1 MKSALSVKHHG
12 WSVGDHAGSRCRQL
26 LPESDLGNRGVGM
39 IRVIPKRLGLC
50 VLLLTAMS
58 SAGCVTPSLG
68 WGRGGGCGGG
78 CETGCDTCSTGGC
91 GTGCG
96 RWGCGGCGSCCG
108 GGLFGCLRGRLAT
121 RSLAIPDEYPV
132 GAVVRAHFHQMQTN
146 AEAADF
152 ILYQKDFVAQTAELT
167 PDGKDKILEIAA
179 RMRSAPFP
187 VIVER
192 SWNNSDPELD
202 SFRRDFVAMVLADKG
217 NPDANNRVFV
227 SPSYGPGKQSLE
239 AAPEYYM
246 FTYQGFGGNNN
257 GFGGGGGGF
266 GGGGGGGFGGGG
278 GGFGGGGG
286 GFGGFGQ

>member
-1 MKSALSVKHHG
+1 MIRYSPKQFGICLLLVTALS
-12 WSVGDHAGSRCRQL
+12 
-26 LPESDLGNRGVGM
+26 N
-39 IRVIPKRLGLC
+39 I
-50 VLLLTAMS
+50 
-58 SAGCVTPSLG
+58 GCVTPMMG
-68 WGRGGGCGGG
+68 WGGGCGGA
-78 CETGCDTCSTGGC
+78 GCDTCSTGSCGGC

-96 RWGCGGCGSCCG
+96 GGWFSRRCGGCGGCGMMGCG
-108 GGLFGCLRGRLAT
+108 WLGGLRGRFAH

-132 GAVVRAHFHQMQTN
+132 GSVMRAHFHQMQTN

-152 ILYQKDFVAQTAELT
+152 ILYQKDFVGQTAELT

-179 RMRSAPFP
+179 RMRSVPFP

-192 SWNNSDPELD
+192 DWNNADPELD

-246 FTYQGFGGNNN
+246 FTYQGLGGNGN
-257 GFGGGGGGF
+257 GFGGGGGGGF

>member
-1 MKSALSVKHHG
+1 MRLTS
-12 WSVGDHAGSRCRQL
+12 
-26 LPESDLGNRGVGM
+26 NRFGM
-39 IRVIPKRLGLC
+39 CAV
-50 VLLLTAMS
+50 LLTALS
-58 SAGCVTPSLG
+58 SVGCMTPMGG
-68 WGRGGGCGGG
+68 WGGGCGTGCGTGCETG
-78 CETGCDTCSTGGC
+78 CETGCDTCSTGSC

-96 RWGCGGCGSCCG
+96 RSCWGRCGGGGSCCS
-108 GGLFGCLRGRLAT
+108 GLFGSLCGRFAT

-132 GAVVRAHFHQMQTN
+132 GSVVRAHFHQMQTN

-152 ILYQKDFVAQTAELT
+152 ILHQHDFVGQTAELT

-227 SPSYGPGKQSLE
+227 SPAYSPGKQSLE

-246 FTYQGFGGNNN
+246 FTYQGLGGDNN
-257 GFGGGGGGF
+257 GFGGGGGIGGGGLGGGG
-266 GGGGGGGFGGGG
+266 GGGGGGGFG
-278 GGFGGGGG
+278 
-286 GFGGFGQ
+286 Q